1 MTTETPESRAIE
13 FEGNIRKA
21 PDDLLTLAAKS
32 GNGFAFEELSG
43 RHSKR
48 IQLRLYRILGNWEDT
63 EDALQDSLLKAYD
76 RLDQF
81 RGDCNFSTWLMRIAI
96 NSALMMLRKRKV
108 HPETSYDRAAS
119 PEAHLEQWD
128 FPDPSADPERL
139 CAGKEAEDVLR
150 SAILRLPWLYRSV
163 FELFYTKDF
172 STIETAQVM
181 GISEAAAK
189 SRLLRARRSL
199 RKTLPNLGYS
209 TSHPVRSPS
218 IVKIHGISKAPRTHS
233 SCDGDQRQFR
243 NG

>member
-1 MTTETPESRAIE
+1 MTTEAPESNAIE

-21 PDDLLTLAAKS
+21 TDDLLTLAAKS
-32 GNGFAFEELSG
+32 GNGSAFVELSG

-119 PEAHLEQWD
+119 PAAPLEQWD
-128 FPDPSADPERL
+128 FPDASADPERL
-139 CAGKEAEDVLR
+139 CADKETEDLLR
-150 SAILRLPWLYRSV
+150 SAISRLLWLYRSV
-163 FELFYTKDF
+163 FELFYTKDL

-189 SRLLRARRSL
+189 SRLLRARRTLRRSL
-199 RKTLPNLGYS
+199 PKLGYS
-209 TSHPVRSPS
+209 TSHSVKSLS
-218 IVKIHGISKAPRTHS
+218 IVKIHRISKAPWTHS
-233 SCDGDQRQFR
+233 SWESAPRHFR
-243 NG
+243 NS